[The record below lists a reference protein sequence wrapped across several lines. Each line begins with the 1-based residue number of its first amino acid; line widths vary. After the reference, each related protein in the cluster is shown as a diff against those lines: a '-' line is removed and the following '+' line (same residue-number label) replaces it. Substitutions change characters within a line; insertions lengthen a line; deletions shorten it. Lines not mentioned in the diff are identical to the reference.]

1 MRYNPS
7 LIHIVM
13 RLSMTINKVLVTG
26 SDGHIG
32 RVTVLELRKH
42 GYQVTPADK
51 HPTQDWGTQIVDF
64 EDLGQ
69 VIGVMQGHDAVIHL
83 AAIPSPTVHTAEIV
97 FRNNVL
103 STFNVLEAATI
114 LGIKNV
120 VLASSLSALG
130 SAYCH
135 RPFDLVYAPIDEE
148 HPLLSQDCYG
158 LSKMIGEELAE
169 GFVRR
174 IPDMSLVS
182 LRFTA
187 VSEEEDASNW
197 IHQVRE
203 QEGNN
208 KAYGAFWTYVD
219 VRDAAISCR
228 LSMEYDTPGHE
239 AFYISAPNIFSEE
252 PIEDLLAKYYPG
264 DYPIDDSIK
273 GNTSPVDC
281 SKAERLLGWTPR
293 YTLFM

>member
-1 MRYNPS
+1 MA
-7 LIHIVM
+7 
-13 RLSMTINKVLVTG
+13 INKVLVTG
-26 SDGHIG
+26 SDGRIG
-32 RVTVLELRKH
+32 RVTVLELREH

-83 AAIPSPTVHTAEIV
+83 AAIPSPMVHTSDVV
-97 FRNNVL
+97 FHNNVI
-103 STFNVLEAATI
+103 STFNVLEAASI

-130 SAYCH
+130 SAFCH
-135 RPFDLVYAPIDEE
+135 RPFDLVSIPIDEE
-148 HPLLSQDCYG
+148 QPLLSQDCYG

-174 IPDMSLVS
+174 DPDMSLVS

-187 VSEEEDASNW
+187 VSANDDPSNW
-197 IHQVRE
+197 IHQRRE
-203 QEGNN
+203 QDIDEA
-208 KAYGAFWTYVD
+208 AYGAFWTYVD
-219 VRDAAISCR
+219 VRDAAASCR

-239 AFYISAPNIFSEE
+239 AFYISAPNIYRKE
-252 PIEDLLAKYYPG
+252 PIEDLLTKFYPG
-264 DYPIDDSIK
+264 EYPIADDIK
-273 GNTSPVDC
+273 GNRSPVDC
-281 SKAERLLGWTPR
+281 SKAERLLGWTPQ
-293 YTLFM
+293 YLLDL